1 MEVKNKINKYDS
13 KIESFYL
20 NNTIGSIHC
29 YQRPHINNFISRKN
43 IKIKN
48 KILTKKLNINLRKT
62 KEKKICQYKPQIESR
77 LINFYKMNPIEKTL
91 KNLNYSNKENYSPN
105 YFMNKTKSLFNLNK
119 NNKSTCPSTTKL
131 KSRNLSKIKGNN
143 NNLKNKSFKENSI
156 SKDIAI
162 LCKIIN
168 SINYTYNNELEINRP
183 NKRINSTKNF
193 NLNSS
198 LIGKNIIKIQRWWR
212 NRLYHLYI
220 EKYVIMIQKY
230 IRKYLKKKKYDN
242 DYKNK
247 SNLKKVIIIQKSW
260 KNYMKNK
267 YLNNYY
273 YFSFKKYLKPK
284 KETQLSK
291 ISKSNLKNN
300 MNIINIIVHNKN
312 KFKNNYITKIYFKTN
327 QINDINNKITKLQ
340 NIIRKYLSKKSNN
353 NNLLL
358 KLPKIKKCFIT
369 KDNKNNFILNKK
381 IILKISKIQKNIRK
395 YLSFKQD
402 KMSLFTFGHNN
413 KIESNLSFN
422 NNKNTD
428 IIKKIFSNYISYKLS
443 NFFILTLNRINLFYF
458 IKIFIQRLKKNIKQF
473 IYIKLFNTE
482 NENNFYSYFF
492 KTIWRHIKINIKTT
506 NEITILLRSNIP
518 KFFKVGF
525 EQNYIPYIKDSQEN
539 NLINTQLFLN
549 NDDELVNYIL
559 YFLKSEKKINI
570 NINKKS
576 IIMHLNNYNLK
587 NQNIFCLTRYID
599 SFYNDLITK
608 KIDLIEKNNEENFKD
623 NYYIQTEE
631 NNDIKS
637 QEFLNP
643 IKINFEINR
652 TNTYCIKKFRCKFID
667 YLNNK

>member
-1 MEVKNKINKYDS
+1 MEMKNKINKYDS

-29 YQRPHINNFISRKN
+29 YQRPHITNFINRKN

-48 KILTKKLNINLRKT
+48 KILTKKLNINLRKI

-77 LINFYKMNPIEKTL
+77 LINFYKMNPYEKAL
-91 KNLNYSNKENYSPN
+91 KNLNNSDKENYSPN
-105 YFMNKTKSLFNLNK
+105 YFINKTKSVLSLNK
-119 NNKSTCPSTTKL
+119 NNKSAYTSVTKL
-131 KSRNLSKIKGNN
+131 KSRNLGKIKGNN

-168 SINYTYNNELEINRP
+168 SINYTHNNELEINRS

-198 LIGKNIIKIQRWWR
+198 LIEKNIIKIQRWWR

-300 MNIINIIVHNKN
+300 MNIINKTVHNKN
-312 KFKNNYITKIYFKTN
+312 KFKNNYITKVYFKTN

-340 NIIRKYLSKKSNN
+340 NLFRKYFSKKSNN

-458 IKIFIQRLKKNIKQF
+458 IKIFIQRIKKNIKQF
-473 IYIKLFNTE
+473 IYIKLFNIE
-482 NENNFYSYFF
+482 NENNLYSYFF
-492 KTIWRHIKINIKTT
+492 KTIWRHIKINLNTT
-506 NEITILLRSNIP
+506 NEISILLRSNIP

-549 NDDELVNYIL
+549 NDEELINYIF
-559 YFLKSEKKINI
+559 YFLKSENKINI
-570 NINKKS
+570 NINKKN

-599 SFYNDLITK
+599 FFYSDLITK

>member
-1 MEVKNKINKYDS
+1 M
-13 KIESFYL
+13 
-20 NNTIGSIHC
+20 
-29 YQRPHINNFISRKN
+29 
-43 IKIKN
+43 
-48 KILTKKLNINLRKT
+48 
-62 KEKKICQYKPQIESR
+62 
-77 LINFYKMNPIEKTL
+77 
-91 KNLNYSNKENYSPN
+91 
-105 YFMNKTKSLFNLNK
+105 
-119 NNKSTCPSTTKL
+119 
-131 KSRNLSKIKGNN
+131 
-143 NNLKNKSFKENSI
+143 
-156 SKDIAI
+156 
-162 LCKIIN
+162 
-168 SINYTYNNELEINRP
+168 
-183 NKRINSTKNF
+183 
-193 NLNSS
+193 
-198 LIGKNIIKIQRWWR
+198 
-212 NRLYHLYI
+212 
-220 EKYVIMIQKY
+220 
-230 IRKYLKKKKYDN
+230 
-242 DYKNK
+242 
-247 SNLKKVIIIQKSW
+247 
-260 KNYMKNK
+260 
-267 YLNNYY
+267 
-273 YFSFKKYLKPK
+273 
-284 KETQLSK
+284 
-291 ISKSNLKNN
+291 
-300 MNIINIIVHNKN
+300 
-312 KFKNNYITKIYFKTN
+312 
-327 QINDINNKITKLQ
+327 
-340 NIIRKYLSKKSNN
+340 
-353 NNLLL
+353 

-458 IKIFIQRLKKNIKQF
+458 IKIFIQRIKKNIKQF
-473 IYIKLFNTE
+473 IYIKLFNIK
-482 NENNFYSYFF
+482 NENNLYSYFF
-492 KTIWRHIKINIKTT
+492 KTIWRHIKINLNTT
-506 NEITILLRSNIP
+506 NELSILLRSNIP